1 MVSLIVPC
9 YNSESYIERCI
20 ESILN
25 QTYKEV
31 ELIIINDGLNDATE
45 EKLDKFKRKIE
56 EKFVRYIYIN
66 IRKMAGLVQ
75 LVIQHLKA

>member
-31 ELIIINDGLNDATE
+31 ELIIINDGSNDATE

>member
-31 ELIIINDGLNDATE
+31 ELIIINDGSNDATE
-45 EKLDKFKRKIE
+45 EKLDQFKRKIE
-56 EKFVRYIYIN
+56 EKFVRYI
-66 IRKMAGLVQ
+66 
-75 LVIQHLKA
+75 

>member
-31 ELIIINDGLNDATE
+31 ELIIINDGSNDATE
-45 EKLDKFKRKIE
+45 EKLD
-56 EKFVRYIYIN
+56 
-66 IRKMAGLVQ
+66 
-75 LVIQHLKA
+75 

>member
-31 ELIIINDGLNDATE
+31 ELIIINDRSNDATE

-56 EKFVRYIYIN
+56 EKFV
-66 IRKMAGLVQ
+66 
-75 LVIQHLKA
+75 